1 MIRAQW
7 TRAGVFQQYYS
18 RNIMHGARSYL
29 NVDELPKIIAV
40 FPLTGALLLPQT
52 RLPLNIFEPR
62 YLAMIDAAMAGSRL
76 IGMIQPRIAGDDMK
90 THPALSN
97 VGCVGRIVEY
107 AETEDGRYLITLLG
121 VARFDVVEER
131 EDADEAPFRQV
142 TATYAP
148 YAIDLATEQP
158 TGIGRKRLIDVL
170 KPYLAD
176 RDMET
181 DWHAIDEAPVDAL
194 INALS
199 IMCPFD
205 PAEKQALLEAPS
217 IDERA
222 ETLIALLKMAN
233 ASSSTLGND
242 TPIN

>member
-1 MIRAQW
+1 
-7 TRAGVFQQYYS
+7 
-18 RNIMHGARSYL
+18 MHGARSYL
-29 NVDELPKIIAV
+29 NIAELPTTIAV

-62 YLAMIDAAMAGSRL
+62 YLAMVDAAMAGSRL
-76 IGMIQPRIAGDDMK
+76 IGMIQPRIAGDDMAVR
-90 THPALSN
+90 PALCN

-107 AETEDGRYLITLLG
+107 AETEDGRYMITLLG
-121 VARFDVVEER
+121 IARFGVAEELEGETPYR
-131 EDADEAPFRQV
+131 EVAAD
-142 TATYAP
+142 YAP
-148 YAIDLATEQP
+148 YAVDLGNEHPVSIARE
-158 TGIGRKRLIDVL
+158 RLIEVL

-199 IMCPFD
+199 MMCPFD
-205 PAEKQALLEAPS
+205 PAEKQALLEAPGV
-217 IDERA
+217 DERA

-233 ASSSTLGND
+233 ASPIAPSSD

>member
-1 MIRAQW
+1 
-7 TRAGVFQQYYS
+7 
-18 RNIMHGARSYL
+18 MHGARSYL
-29 NVDELPKIIAV
+29 NIDELPKIIAV
-40 FPLTGALLLPQT
+40 FPLTGGLLLPQT

-90 THPALSN
+90 KHPALSN

-107 AETEDGRYLITLLG
+107 AETEDGRYLVTLLG

-131 EDADEAPFRQV
+131 EDEDETPFRQV
-142 TATYAP
+142 TANYAP

-158 TGIGRKRLIDVL
+158 TGMGRERLIDVL

-181 DWHAIDEAPVDAL
+181 DWHAIEEAPVDAL

-199 IMCPFD
+199 MMCPFD

-222 ETLIALLKMAN
+222 ETLIALLNMAN
-233 ASSSTLGND
+233 AASGTSGND
-242 TPIN
+242 TPFN

>member
-1 MIRAQW
+1 
-7 TRAGVFQQYYS
+7 
-18 RNIMHGARSYL
+18 MHGARSYL
-29 NVDELPKIIAV
+29 NIEELPRTIAV

-62 YLAMIDAAMAGSRL
+62 YLAMVDAAMAGSRL
-76 IGMIQPRIAGDDMK
+76 IGMIQPRIAGDDMAVK
-90 THPALSN
+90 PALCS

-107 AETEDGRYLITLLG
+107 AETEDGRYVITLLG
-121 VARFDVVEER
+121 VARFNVAKEIEGETPYR
-131 EDADEAPFRQV
+131 EVAAD
-142 TATYAP
+142 YAP
-148 YAIDLATEQP
+148 YAVDLGSDHP
-158 TGIGRKRLIDVL
+158 VSIGRKRLIEVL
-170 KPYLAD
+170 KPYLED

-199 IMCPFD
+199 MMCPFD
-205 PAEKQALLEAPS
+205 PAEKQALLEAPGV
-217 IDERA
+217 DERA

-233 ASSSTLGND
+233 ASPMAPASD